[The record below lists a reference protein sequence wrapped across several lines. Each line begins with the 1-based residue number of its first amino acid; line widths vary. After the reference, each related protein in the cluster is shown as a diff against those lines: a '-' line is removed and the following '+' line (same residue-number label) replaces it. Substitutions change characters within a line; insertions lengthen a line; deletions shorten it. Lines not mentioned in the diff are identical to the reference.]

1 MSQINLLNIAQH
13 ESFLR
18 IDLDRYARNVAILAG
33 IAGQH
38 REFMAVIK
46 ADAYGHGAI
55 QCAHVALEHGASQLA
70 VARVWE
76 GVRLRRAGIQAPIL
90 VLGGINLDAV
100 AIAIEHR
107 LTITVG
113 SVAVADQLIRLANEA
128 AAPINAHLKVD
139 TGLHRYG
146 LMPAI
151 ASSIGAMLHEH
162 PMIDLEGIYAHFS
175 SADEP
180 DQTPTMAQINAA
192 HTILDDLGQTGCE
205 FRYIHLT
212 NSASLITGAAGRSN
226 MVRAGVA
233 TFGLQPSPDVEL
245 PEGVLPVMSVHSRL
259 TRSFIL
265 PGGEGVSYGLTYLSE
280 NDEAAGT
287 VPIGYADGLPRSVSN
302 RGWFVAGGQ
311 PSPIRGRVCMDQTVI
326 GLSEGLDED
335 AEVLIAGDGSS
346 GEMTLDDI
354 ARLDGT
360 INYEIATRL
369 SARMPRVFIKDGVP
383 FEVDMPALSV
393 RESL

>member
-1 MSQINLLNIAQH
+1 MNPSDLLQIAQH
-13 ESFLR
+13 ESYLR
-18 IDLDRYARNVAILAG
+18 IDLDRYARNISILKE
-33 IAGQH
+33 IAGDH

-46 ADAYGHGAI
+46 ADAYGHGAV
-55 QCAHVALEHGASQLA
+55 QCARVAIQHGASHLA

-76 GVRLRRAGIQAPIL
+76 GVRLRRSGIEAPIL
-90 VLGGINLDAV
+90 VLGGMNLDAIPV
-100 AIAIEHR
+100 GIEHN

-113 SVAVADQLIRLANEA
+113 SVAIAERVSELAHDA
-128 AAPINAHLKVD
+128 STPVTVHLKVD

-146 LMPAI
+146 LLPEI
-151 ASSIGAMLHEH
+151 ASTIGTMLHEH
-162 PMIDLEGIYAHFS
+162 PMVNLEGIYAHFS

-180 DQTPTMAQINAA
+180 DQTPTRAQIDAA
-192 HTILDDLGQTGCE
+192 HTVLDNLVGAGCD

-226 MVRAGVA
+226 LVRAGIA
-233 TFGLQPSPDVEL
+233 TYGLAPSGDVPL

-259 TRSFIL
+259 TRSFML
-265 PGGEGVSYGLTYLSE
+265 QSGEGVSYGLTYRSTA
-280 NDEAAGT
+280 DEAAGT

-302 RGWFVAGGQ
+302 QGWFVAGEARC
-311 PSPIRGRVCMDQTVI
+311 PIRGRVCMDQTVI
-326 GLSEGLDED
+326 GLPEPL
-335 AEVLIAGDGSS
+335 AENDPVLIAGDGSS

-369 SARMPRVFIKDGVP
+369 AARMPRIFVLNGEAV
-383 FEVDMPALSV
+383 EVDMPALST